1 MRFHFSFMAPRSP
14 ALYLAAS
21 LNPLSQVVGA
31 AQTGALPSGRGTF
44 KTLLP
49 PHKESPEGERQAIS
63 PSPDG
68 RGGRGVRAHLAGS
81 KSAPVAP
88 PRPRRYSPCPMQ
100 RYLSQRL
107 LALLPTLLGVSILV
121 FVAIRLIPGD
131 IISATLGTEAGML
144 TETQRAALERYYGL
158 DQPPLQQY
166 FVWLGEALRGN
177 LGHSIRHGQPVLQL
191 ILSRFPLTLELAL
204 LSVLLALLTGLP
216 LGLLAALRH
225 NTWLDLAGRLFAL
238 LGLAIPN
245 FLLGTLIIFIL
256 SVGFNILP
264 NAGDY
269 VKLHEDPLRNLQQL
283 FFPALTLGFAFGAS
297 VMRMTRSSLLE
308 VLREDYVRTA
318 RSRGLPERSVIL
330 RHSLRNALI
339 PVLTLIGIELG
350 YLLGGAFIVEQIFAL
365 PGLGRLTINAIGQ
378 REYALVQG
386 VALFVALTFL
396 LLNLV
401 IDLLYALIDPR
412 ITLAR
417 HG

>member
-1 MRFHFSFMAPRSP
+1 
-14 ALYLAAS
+14 
-21 LNPLSQVVGA
+21 
-31 AQTGALPSGRGTF
+31 
-44 KTLLP
+44 
-49 PHKESPEGERQAIS
+49 
-63 PSPDG
+63 
-68 RGGRGVRAHLAGS
+68 
-81 KSAPVAP
+81 
-88 PRPRRYSPCPMQ
+88 MQ

-396 LLNLV
+396 LLNLF

>member
-1 MRFHFSFMAPRSP
+1 
-14 ALYLAAS
+14 
-21 LNPLSQVVGA
+21 
-31 AQTGALPSGRGTF
+31 
-44 KTLLP
+44 
-49 PHKESPEGERQAIS
+49 
-63 PSPDG
+63 
-68 RGGRGVRAHLAGS
+68 
-81 KSAPVAP
+81 
-88 PRPRRYSPCPMQ
+88 MQ

-131 IISATLGTEAGML
+131 IISASLGTEAGML

>member
-1 MRFHFSFMAPRSP
+1 
-14 ALYLAAS
+14 
-21 LNPLSQVVGA
+21 
-31 AQTGALPSGRGTF
+31 
-44 KTLLP
+44 
-49 PHKESPEGERQAIS
+49 
-63 PSPDG
+63 
-68 RGGRGVRAHLAGS
+68 
-81 KSAPVAP
+81 
-88 PRPRRYSPCPMQ
+88 MQ

-177 LGHSIRHGQPVLQL
+177 LGHSVRHGQPVLQL

-204 LSVLLALLTGLP
+204 FSVLLALLTGLP

-245 FLLGTLIIFIL
+245 FLLGTMIIFIL

-269 VKLHEDPLRNLQQL
+269 AKLHEDPLRNLQQL

-386 VALFVALTFL
+386 VTLFVALTFL
-396 LLNLV
+396 LLNLF

>member
-1 MRFHFSFMAPRSP
+1 
-14 ALYLAAS
+14 
-21 LNPLSQVVGA
+21 
-31 AQTGALPSGRGTF
+31 
-44 KTLLP
+44 
-49 PHKESPEGERQAIS
+49 
-63 PSPDG
+63 
-68 RGGRGVRAHLAGS
+68 
-81 KSAPVAP
+81 
-88 PRPRRYSPCPMQ
+88 MQ